1 MAGKIAVATW
11 GAKIVSAQ
19 QGAKLAEQFRQS
31 GKRARRGTFL
41 LVLPLLA
48 FLMATFIFPIGAMLN
63 RSVEDP
69 TVATLLPRTAAALR
83 SWNGKGRPPFSAYSA
98 LADDLK
104 RANLEGTIGKV
115 ATRMNFERAGMRS
128 LLIKTARV
136 AHTFELPYAQA
147 FNAVDLQW
155 SEPELWG
162 ALRHASAST
171 TAGYY
176 ASALDYSRTADG
188 KWHQRAEEDQ
198 IYVTLFIR
206 TLWVAAV
213 VTGLCFLLGYPLAY
227 FIAHLDE
234 RSRNLVLILVLLPFW
249 TSLLVRTTAWIALL
263 QTNGVVNDTLAALGG
278 ERLDLIHN
286 MTGTLI
292 AMTHILLPFMVLP
305 AYSVMLSVPPALTRA
320 AISLGASPW
329 TAFWRVY
336 FPMTLPGAAAGGLLV
351 FILALGYYITPA
363 LVGGRTGQL
372 ISNMIEFHMKT
383 SLNWGLAAALGG
395 ILLGG
400 VLVLYIVY
408 ARVVGL
414 NRLRLG

>member
-1 MAGKIAVATW
+1 MANAVA
-11 GAKIVSAQ
+11 V
-19 QGAKLAEQFRQS
+19 QGSSLAEQFKRS
-31 GKRARRGTFL
+31 GKRARRATFL

-48 FLMATFIFPIGAMLN
+48 FLTVSFILPIANMLN
-63 RSVEDP
+63 RSIDDA
-69 TVATLLPRTAAALR
+69 TVADILPRTAAALLA
-83 SWNGKGRPPFSAYSA
+83 WNGKGRPPFSAYSA
-98 LADDLK
+98 LADDLV
-104 RANLEGTIGKV
+104 RAEHQGTIGKV

-128 LLIKTARV
+128 LLMKTARE
-136 AHTFELPYAQA
+136 ATNFEPPYAQA

-155 SEPELWG
+155 SDPEVWG
-162 ALRHASAST
+162 TLRHASAVR

-176 ASALDYSRTADG
+176 VAALDQTRTADG
-188 KWHQRAEEDQ
+188 VWMDKPENEQV
-198 IYVTLFIR
+198 YLMLFER

-213 VTGLCFLLGYPLAY
+213 VTILCFLLGYPLAY
-227 FIAHLDE
+227 FIAHQSE
-234 RSRNLVLILVLLPFW
+234 RTRNLLLILVLLPFW
-249 TSLLVRTTAWIALL
+249 TSLLVRTTAWIVLL
-263 QTNGVVNDTLAALGG
+263 QTNGVVNDAIALFGG
-278 ERLDLIHN
+278 DGARLELIHN

-292 AMTHILLPFMVLP
+292 AMTHILLPFMILP
-305 AYSVMLSVPPALTRA
+305 TYSVMLSVPPQLTRA
-320 AISLGASPW
+320 AISLGATPW

-351 FILALGYYITPA
+351 FILALGYYITPT

-383 SLNWGLAAALGG
+383 SLNWGLAGALGG

-408 ARVVGL
+408 ARVIGL

>member
-1 MAGKIAVATW
+1 MGSVTAI
-11 GAKIVSAQ
+11 Q
-19 QGAKLAEQFRQS
+19 DDNLAEQFKRS

-48 FLMATFIFPIGAMLN
+48 FLGITFILPIASMLN
-63 RSVEDP
+63 RSIEDV
-69 TVATLLPRTAAALR
+69 TVADVLPRTAAALR
-83 SWNGKGRPPFSAYSA
+83 AWDGKGRPPFSAYSA
-98 LADDLK
+98 LADDLV
-104 RANLEGTIGKV
+104 RAEREGTVGKV

-128 LLIKTARV
+128 LIIKTARV
-136 AHTFELPYAQA
+136 ASTFEPPYAQA

-162 ALRHASAST
+162 TLRHASAT
-171 TAGYY
+171 RTMGYY
-176 ASALDYSRTADG
+176 VAALDQTRKADG
-188 KWHQRAEEDQ
+188 TWIAKPEEEQ
-198 IYVTLFIR
+198 VYVMLFER
-206 TLWVAAV
+206 TLWVASV
-213 VTGLCFLLGYPLAY
+213 VTLLCFALGYPLAY
-227 FIAHLDE
+227 YIAKQAE
-234 RSRNLVLILVLLPFW
+234 RTRNLLLILVLLPFW

-263 QTNGVVNDTLAALGG
+263 QTNGVVNDALALLGG
-278 ERLDLIHN
+278 EGARLELIHN

-292 AMTHILLPFMVLP
+292 AMTHILLPFMILP
-305 AYSVMLSVPPALTRA
+305 TYSVMLSVPSQLTRA

-372 ISNMIEFHMKT
+372 ISNMIDFHMT
-383 SLNWGLAAALGG
+383 SSLNWGLAAALGG
-395 ILLGG
+395 ILLAG
-400 VLVLYIVY
+400 VLALYVVY
-408 ARVVGL
+408 ARVIGL

>member
-1 MAGKIAVATW
+1 MGTAVAVD
-11 GAKIVSAQ
+11 GFQ
-19 QGAKLAEQFRQS
+19 LAEQFKRS

-48 FLMATFIFPIGAMLN
+48 FLTVSFILPIASMLN
-63 RSVEDP
+63 RSVEDG
-69 TVATLLPRTAAALR
+69 TVSQILPRTAAALR
-83 SWNGKGRPPFSAYSA
+83 AWNGKGRPPFSAYSA
-98 LADDLK
+98 LADDLVQ
-104 RANLEGTIGKV
+104 AQLQDSIGKV

-136 AHTFELPYAQA
+136 AQTFEPPYAQA

-155 SEPELWG
+155 SDPEVWG
-162 ALRHASAST
+162 TLRHASALH

-176 ASALDYSRTADG
+176 AAAVDETRKADG
-188 KWHQRAEEDQ
+188 TWIEKPEDEQ
-198 IYVTLFIR
+198 VYIMLFQR
-206 TLWVAAV
+206 TLWIATV
-213 VTGLCFLLGYPLAY
+213 VTLLCFLLGYPLAY
-227 FIAHLDE
+227 YIAHQSE
-234 RSRNLVLILVLLPFW
+234 RTRNLLLILVLLPFW
-249 TSLLVRTTAWIALL
+249 TSLLVRTTSWIVLL
-263 QTNGVVNDTLAALGG
+263 QTNGLVNDGIALIGG
-278 ERLDLIHN
+278 EGARLELIHN

-292 AMTHILLPFMVLP
+292 AMTHVLLPFMILP
-305 AYSVMLSVPPALTRA
+305 TYSVMLSVPPQLTRA
-320 AISLGASPW
+320 AVSLGATPW

-363 LVGGRTGQL
+363 LVGGRTGQM

-400 VLVLYIVY
+400 VVVLYIAY
-408 ARVVGL
+408 ARLIGL